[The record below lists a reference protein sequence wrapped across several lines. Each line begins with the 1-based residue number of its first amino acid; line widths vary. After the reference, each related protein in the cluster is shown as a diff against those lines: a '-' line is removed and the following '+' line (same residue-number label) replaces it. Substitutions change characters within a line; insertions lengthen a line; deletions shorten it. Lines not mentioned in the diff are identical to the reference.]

1 MISFYQVAAT
11 LGPVYG
17 VRLHEDFTRWT
28 DFIDAFR
35 LDLLGLTYPDACIGP
50 MRDWLLLAT
59 LWPVLLVLL
68 GGAALACHALA
79 VWLMSGPAPSSS
91 PAAVSDDGAR
101 GDGDGARG
109 GRGTA
114 LDLLGS
120 ALRSLVRPRSAGP
133 LQPGHKAVTPYNLRR
148 DLARNA
154 LRRLLYWAIL
164 VAYLALPSV
173 SRSIF
178 KAKQC
183 KSFNIDD
190 VKGRWGRRR
199 RRRRGGGG
207 AREGLVDGANE
218 GVAVCVSPARG
229 EGELALRKPACQKAP
244 PSRNLM
250 E

>member
-1 MISFYQVAAT
+1 MAGT

-28 DFIDAFR
+28 DFMDAIS
-35 LDLLGLTYPDACIGP
+35 LDLIGLTYPGACIGS
-50 MRDWLLLAT
+50 MGDRLLLAG
-59 LWPVLLVLL
+59 LWPFAAMIL
-68 GGAALACHALA
+68 GGAALACYAFAEWHR
-79 VWLMSGPAPSSS
+79 SGRADS
-91 PAAVSDDGAR
+91 
-101 GDGDGARG
+101 
-109 GRGTA
+109 
-114 LDLLGS
+114 
-120 ALRSLVRPRSAGP
+120 
-133 LQPGHKAVTPYNLRR
+133 LRR
-148 DLARNA
+148 DLVRAT

-183 KSFNIDD
+183 ESFNIDD
-190 VKGRWGRRR
+190 VKGRRGRRRR

-207 AREGLVDGANE
+207 AREGLVNGANE